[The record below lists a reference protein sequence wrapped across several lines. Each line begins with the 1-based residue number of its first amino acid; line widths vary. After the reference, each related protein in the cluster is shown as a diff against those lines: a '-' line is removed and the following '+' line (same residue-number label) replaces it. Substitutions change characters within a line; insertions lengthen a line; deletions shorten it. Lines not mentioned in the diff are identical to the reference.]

1 MVGEGDRKYR
11 IRRRWEGENQ
21 LCRRRRKKG
30 EKTFI
35 FHDKGKEEEEKAGNV
50 AWECDGGVGRGE
62 RKIGPGVRPWDL
74 Y

>member
-1 MVGEGDRKYR
+1 MGREKPALPPPTILG
-11 IRRRWEGENQ
+11 
-21 LCRRRRKKG
+21 RRRKKG

-35 FHDKGKEEEEKAGNV
+35 FHDKGKSGEEEEEKAGNV

-74 Y
+74 C